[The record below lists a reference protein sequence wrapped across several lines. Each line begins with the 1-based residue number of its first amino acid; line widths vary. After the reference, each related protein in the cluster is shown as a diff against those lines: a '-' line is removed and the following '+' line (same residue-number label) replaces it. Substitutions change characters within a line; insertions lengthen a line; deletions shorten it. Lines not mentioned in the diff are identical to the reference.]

1 MGQHL
6 KVCGF
11 DQFVQCPL
19 VCLMAKELEKAKLQ
33 QSKDSDEQVRYYVD
47 LAYDCSCKRPNFI
60 CVFDCL
66 KKIKDVLT
74 EYHNIGKK
82 KMNTRV
88 DDSRQP
94 NLFVEKK

>member
-6 KVCGF
+6 EVCGF
-11 DQFVQCPL
+11 DEFTQCPL
-19 VCLMAKELEKAKLQ
+19 ICLMTKELEKAKLQ
-33 QSKDSDEQVRYYVD
+33 QSGGNGKKVRHYVD
-47 LAYDCSCKRPNFI
+47 LAYDCSCRRSNFI

-82 KMNTRV
+82 KINTRV
-88 DDSRQP
+88 DDSKQP
-94 NLFVEKK
+94 NLFEKK